1 MGKGKGHYNKDTE
14 RARQEKQQMRGK
26 YRNPTAVRLREKLTG
41 ENRDREI
48 RADFAHLY
56 KNHYNACY
64 SGFAKRALVKNSYP
78 KQINEENS
86 IDNFSA

>member
-41 ENRDREI
+41 KINRDREI
-48 RADFAHLY
+48 RADFA
-56 KNHYNACY
+56 HYNACY
-64 SGFAKRALVKNSYP
+64 SGFAKRALVKNYSP

>member
-1 MGKGKGHYNKDTE
+1 MGRNKGHYSKDSE

-41 ENRDREI
+41 ESMQTEMQN
-48 RADFAHLY
+48 DFVNLY

-64 SGFAKRALVKNSYP
+64 SGFAKKILEKNHFASYRDY
-78 KQINEENS
+78 QETS
-86 IDNFSA
+86 LG